1 MKKIK
6 KEIENLFQKSIIVFK
21 DHMDNFEEQETMKK
35 RLIIRKWFDLLI
47 KQNVLLKKPKIVTNK
62 SKDKIINDIWRLFET
77 QKRKEDRMKK
87 ILKDKIIR
95 DINTLFEKEKD
106 YYKHKK
112 VSNFWN
118 NNYI

>member
-21 DHMDNFEEQETMKK
+21 DHMDNFEEPEMKK
-35 RLIIRKWFDLLI
+35 KRPIMRKWFDLSI

-62 SKDKIINDIWRLFET
+62 SKDKIVNDIWRLFET

-87 ILKDKIIR
+87 
-95 DINTLFEKEKD
+95 
-106 YYKHKK
+106 
-112 VSNFWN
+112 
-118 NNYI
+118 